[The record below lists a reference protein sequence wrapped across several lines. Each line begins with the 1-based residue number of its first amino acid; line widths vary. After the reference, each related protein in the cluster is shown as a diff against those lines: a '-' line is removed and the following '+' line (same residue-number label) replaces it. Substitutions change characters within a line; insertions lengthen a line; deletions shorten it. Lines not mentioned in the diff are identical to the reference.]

1 MAGVAELRE
10 RALRYLEHDIWRRN
24 QRSSAWGRLGR
35 HVLQL
40 AVLVAQGVERNQT
53 LLRASALTYFSMLS
67 LIPLLALAIG
77 LVEAFGASQA
87 VIHLVVQQIATVNE
101 QAGQWIGERVQTIS
115 FASLGA
121 VGGVTLFVTT
131 VLAISSVERALNQ
144 IWGVDKQRPLV
155 RRFPDYLAV
164 LVVGPLLL
172 AAAISLDTSLRG
184 EAIVKHLLSR
194 PILLAL
200 YHQAPTLIFW
210 AAFTF
215 LYWFMPNTKVR
226 IGPALMGGALAG
238 VLFALVQWGYVAFQ
252 VGAARASALFGSF
265 AALPILLVWIY
276 FSWAIVLL
284 GAELAFA
291 QQNLASFRRTREG
304 EDPRPAAREAMG
316 VAIAS
321 YVARAFRAGDG
332 GVTAEH
338 LADALDVP
346 VRTVRGVLTDLEA
359 AGLVAPRGDAK
370 LDGYQLARAAES
382 IGVDDVLHA
391 LRGSAEEASA
401 QVRSDKP
408 VRALLGDLERA
419 ERHALRERTL
429 ADLVAA
435 APGAASSVDPRGS
448 AG

>member
-1 MAGVAELRE
+1 MTSGVEELRARVE
-10 RALRYLEHDIWRRN
+10 RYLERDLWRR
-24 QRSSAWGRLGR
+24 QTRSGLLTRLGR
-35 HVLQL
+35 HLLQL
-40 AVLVAQGVERNQT
+40 GVLVAQGVARNQT

-87 VIHLVVQQIATVNE
+87 IIDLVVQQIATVN
-101 QAGQWIGERVQTIS
+101 QDAGKWISGQVQGIKFS
-115 FASLGA
+115 SLGA
-121 VGGVTLFVTT
+121 VGGATLFVTT
-131 VLAISSVERALNQ
+131 VLALSSVEKALNQ

-164 LVVGPLLL
+164 LVVAPLLL
-172 AAAISLDTSLRG
+172 ATAISLATTLGS
-184 EAIVKHLLSR
+184 EAEVEHLLER
-194 PILLAL
+194 PMLAAL
-200 YHQAPTLIFW
+200 YRQAPVLLLW

-226 IGPALMGGALAG
+226 IGPAMAGGALAA
-238 VLFALVQWGYVAFQ
+238 VLFGLVQWGYVAFQ
-252 VGAARASALFGSF
+252 VGAARASVLFGSF

-316 VAIAS
+316 IAIAAH
-321 YVARAFRAGDG
+321 VARAFRSGDG

-346 VRTVRGVLTDLEA
+346 VRTVRGVLTELEA
-359 AGLVAPRGDAK
+359 GGLVAPRGDAR

-382 IGVDDVLHA
+382 IGMQDVLRA
-391 LRGSAEEASA
+391 LRGDAEGVAA
-401 QVRSDKP
+401 VVRSDKA
-408 VRALLGDLERA
+408 VKVLVADLEQG
-419 ERHALRERTL
+419 EHGALEGRTL
-429 ADLVAA
+429 ADLA
-435 APGAASSVDPRGS
+435 GGASSVDPRG
-448 AG
+448 AGG

>member
-1 MAGVAELRE
+1 MTASVAELRE
-10 RALRYLEHDIWRRN
+10 RVERYLEHDIWRRN
-24 QRSSAWGRLGR
+24 PRGGVLGRLAT
-35 HVLQL
+35 HALQL

-53 LLRASALTYFSMLS
+53 LLRASALTYFAMLS
-67 LIPLLALAIG
+67 LIPLFALAIG

-87 VIHLVVQQIATVNE
+87 IIDLVVQQIMTVNAD
-101 QAGQWIGERVQTIS
+101 AGKWISGQVQGIKFS
-115 FASLGA
+115 SLGA
-121 VGGVTLFVTT
+121 VGGATLFVTT
-131 VLAISSVERALNQ
+131 VLALSSVEKALNQ
-144 IWGVDKQRPLV
+144 IWGVDKQRPLM

-164 LVVGPLLL
+164 LVVAPLLL
-172 AAAISLDTSLRG
+172 AAAISLAPSLKSEG
-184 EAIVKHLLSR
+184 EHLVAR
-194 PILLAL
+194 PVLTAL
-200 YHQAPTLIFW
+200 YHQAPTLVYW
-210 AAFTF
+210 AAFTL
-215 LYWFMPNTKVR
+215 LYWFLPNTNVR
-226 IGPALMGGALAG
+226 IGPALAGGALAAL
-238 VLFALVQWGYVAFQ
+238 LFRLVQWGYVAFQ
-252 VGAARASALFGSF
+252 VGAARASVLFGSF

-291 QQNLASFRRTREG
+291 QQNLASFRRTRQG

-346 VRTVRGVLTDLEA
+346 VRTVRGVLAELET

-382 IGVDDVLHA
+382 IGVDDVLRA
-391 LRGSAEEASA
+391 LRGSAEEAST

-408 VRALLGDLERA
+408 VRALLADLERA
-419 ERHALRERTL
+419 ERNALRERTL
-429 ADLVAA
+429 ADLAA
-435 APGAASSVDPRGS
+435 GGPDAPSSVDPRGP

>member
-1 MAGVAELRE
+1 MSVAELRE
-10 RALRYLEHDIWRRN
+10 RVERYLEHDIWGRN
-24 QRSSAWGRLGR
+24 QRSGAWGRLGR
-35 HVLQL
+35 HALQL

-77 LVEAFGASQA
+77 LVEAFGASRA
-87 VIHLVVQQIATVNE
+87 VIDLVVQQIATVNE
-101 QAGQWIGERVQTIS
+101 QAGQWVGERVQRIN

-121 VGGVTLFVTT
+121 VGGATLLVTT
-131 VLAISSVERALNQ
+131 VLALSSVEKALNQ

-164 LVVGPLLL
+164 LVMAPLLL
-172 AAAISLDTSLRG
+172 TVASLLATSLRSEG
-184 EAIVKHLLSR
+184 EHLLAG
-194 PILLAL
+194 PWLAAL
-200 YHQAPTLIFW
+200 YHQAPTVLFW
-210 AAFTF
+210 GAFSF

-226 IGPALMGGALAG
+226 IGPALAGGALAA
-238 VLFALVQWGYVAFQ
+238 VLFSLVQWAYVAFQ

-321 YVARAFRAGDG
+321 YVARAFREGNG

-346 VRTVRGVLTDLEA
+346 VRTVRGVLAELEA
-359 AGLVAPRGDAK
+359 AGLVSPRGDAK

-382 IGVDDVLHA
+382 IGVDDVLQA

-401 QVRSDKP
+401 QVRSDQP

-419 ERHALRERTL
+419 ERNALRERTL

-435 APGAASSVDPRGS
+435 APDAASSVDPRGP